1 MSRQSTKKRGVAG
14 SDQDGA
20 GATSERGRARNG
32 RGSETSESGGNGPS
46 LSYFALGS
54 LLGLAVGYVLFE
66 KRPRACNNCG
76 AGLLPITD
84 TADVPAGSQ
93 AALNTALA
101 GMAEQGIG
109 AFGGALAS
117 KYVAIG
123 TGQRRF

>member
-1 MSRQSTKKRGVAG
+1 MSKPTGKKRSLAG
-14 SDQDGA
+14 SDSDTGA
-20 GATSERGRARNG
+20 SEAGGKRQRNG
-32 RGSETSESGGNGPS
+32 GSESSESGGNGPS

-76 AGLLPITD
+76 AGLLPIKD

-109 AFGGALAS
+109 AFGGALAA
-117 KYVAIG
+117 KYVAVG

>member
-1 MSRQSTKKRGVAG
+1 MSRQSTKKRGM
-14 SDQDGA
+14 A
-20 GATSERGRARNG
+20 GADQEGGSSSSERKRARNG
-32 RGSETSESGGNGPS
+32 GGSEGGESAGNGPS

-76 AGLLPITD
+76 AGLLPIKD

-109 AFGGALAS
+109 AFGGALAA
-117 KYVAIG
+117 KYVAVG

>member
-1 MSRQSTKKRGVAG
+1 MSKASKKKPM
-14 SDQDGA
+14 DGDA
-20 GATSERGRARNG
+20 EPKRTRNG
-32 RGSETSESGGNGPS
+32 SQAEEGQIGGPS

-76 AGLLPITD
+76 AGLTPIRD

-109 AFGGALAS
+109 QFGGALAA

-123 TGQRRF
+123 SGKRRF

>member
-1 MSRQSTKKRGVAG
+1 MTEPRKPKQSKTE
-14 SDQDGA
+14 
-20 GATSERGRARNG
+20 SEPRRTRNG
-32 RGSETSESGGNGPS
+32 GESEPRTVGGPS

-66 KRPRACNNCG
+66 KRPRACNQCG
-76 AGLLPITD
+76 SGLTPIRD

-101 GMAEQGIG
+101 GMAEQGIA

-117 KYVAIG
+117 KYVAVG